1 MAETIN
7 KLLADAAQAR
17 REKRPADAHHDL
29 LEAVELARAEQDQ
42 RTLARTLTELGRIE
56 RDLGQSEAALTSYEA
71 AAGIYRRLG
80 DELKLAHTVR
90 HVGDIHQDAGRASAA
105 EPCFVE
111 ALALYRAHAQTP
123 PLDLANALRPLA
135 MLKHDA
141 GNFNDAERLWEEA
154 KSLYESVNV
163 LPGVAGC
170 AARLALIARRN
181 EDPERARQ
189 MLAEATAAAEKSG
202 DHNSI
207 RYVNEVRTRI
217 AG

>member
-1 MAETIN
+1 
-7 KLLADAAQAR
+7 LAQT
-17 REKRPADAHHDL
+17 
-29 LEAVELARAEQDQ
+29 V
-42 RTLARTLTELGRIE
+42 TELGRIE
-56 RDLGQSEAALTSYEA
+56 RDLGHSDAALASYEETA
-71 AAGIYRRLG
+71 TIYRNLG

-90 HVGDIHQDAGRASAA
+90 HVGDIHHDAGRPNEA

-111 ALALYRAHAQTP
+111 ALALYRAHPQTP

-135 MLKHDA
+135 ILKRDA
-141 GNFNDAERLWEEA
+141 GNLGDADRLWEEA

-163 LPGVAGC
+163 HGVAEC

-181 EDPERARQ
+181 ENPERARQ

-202 DHNSI
+202 DPNSV
-207 RYVNEVRTRI
+207 RYVNEVKARI